1 MGSPL
6 NNNVPEGISVHMSAG
21 SIDLT
26 KKYGI
31 EQKTMK
37 A

>member
-6 NNNVPEGISVHMSAG
+6 NNNVPEGLSVHRSAG
-21 SIDLT
+21 SIDLI

-31 EQKTMK
+31 EQKTIK